1 MPYASTVAAGSSVSF
16 PVTGEQ
22 YVTVTTSGNTEGT
35 LQFTPVGGGQNS
47 PINTQMLHKL
57 GPAAL
62 SAKQYGP
69 WGLPG
74 TVTVSCQTGSAS
86 SITLG
91 MGGSVSPFVLYQSA
105 VPFIMLGGNGTTAGM
120 RWSDNAGG
128 FTVNAASTPTEPLTG
143 LFTGLTNFMAL
154 FYLPAS
160 AGGASNAAGWFWGKI
175 TSATAG
181 IIYGN
186 TYSSGDPGQ
195 QTPAS
200 PSAFTSVENGWITQ
214 VATEITGL
222 SGITLPGGAMGPNGT
237 LEVAWRMHGDTS
249 STKYFRS
256 KLAGTVWAL
265 SQLGANPNSDTI
277 LNLRNAGV
285 SNKQISSRP
294 SGGPGYNGNTI
305 SASEFLALNTAG
317 DLALSESLQF
327 SAANGNYAMIRAAA
341 RYVVYPGA

>member
-16 PVTGEQ
+16 TVTGEQ
-22 YVTVTTSGNTEGT
+22 YVTITTSGNTEGT

-47 PINTQMLHKL
+47 PINTQTLHKL
-57 GPAAL
+57 GPAAV
-62 SAKQYGP
+62 AARQYGP

-91 MGGSVSPFVLYQSA
+91 MGGSVSPFLLYQSA
-105 VPFIMLGGNGTTAGM
+105 VPFIILGGDGAAAGM
-120 RWSDNAGG
+120 RWSAATDGT
-128 FTVNAASTPTEPLTG
+128 FTMTAEPLSG
-143 LFTGLTNFMAL
+143 LFSGLTNYMAL

-160 AGGASNAAGWFWGKI
+160 AGGASNTAGWYWGKI
-175 TSATAG
+175 TAATTG
-181 IIYGN
+181 IIYNN
-186 TYSSGDPGQ
+186 TYTSGDPGTQ
-195 QTPAS
+195 IPAS
-200 PSAFTSVENGWITQ
+200 PSAFTSVANGWITQ

-222 SGITLPGGAMGPNGT
+222 SGITLPGGAMGANGT
-237 LEVAWRMHGDTS
+237 LEVAWRMHGDTT

-256 KLAGTVWAL
+256 KLAGTVWAS

-277 LNLRNAGV
+277 LILRNAGV